1 MSTLSIK
8 QLLQSFLRDLG
19 ENPDRDGLRQTPER
33 WTALM
38 KELTTGYDQSLEAV
52 VNGAVFPAETDGMVI
67 VRDIECYSLC
77 EHHLL
82 PFVGKVHVAY
92 LPDKHIIGLSKIARI
107 VDLYA
112 RRLQVQ
118 ERLTQQICDAL
129 DHVLKPKGVGVIVEA
144 DHLCMMMRGVGK
156 QHSRA
161 VTSALKGL
169 IKNDPKTR
177 EEFLQLLK

>member
-19 ENPDRDGLRQTPER
+19 ENPDRDGLRQTPESL
-33 WTALM
+33 TALM

-92 LPDKHIIGLSKIARI
+92 LPDKHII
-107 VDLYA
+107 V
-112 RRLQVQ
+112 
-118 ERLTQQICDAL
+118 
-129 DHVLKPKGVGVIVEA
+129 
-144 DHLCMMMRGVGK
+144 
-156 QHSRA
+156 
-161 VTSALKGL
+161 
-169 IKNDPKTR
+169 
-177 EEFLQLLK
+177 

>member
-1 MSTLSIK
+1 MTDLIRK
-8 QLLQSFLRDLG
+8 LLQEIG
-19 ENPDRDGLRQTPER
+19 EDPARDGLKKTPDR
-33 WTALM
+33 WAAMM
-38 KELTTGYDQSLEAV
+38 KELTVGYDQSLEQV
-52 VNGAVFPAETDGMVI
+52 VNSAVFPAETDGMII

-112 RRLQVQ
+112 RRIQVQ
-118 ERLTQQICDAL
+118 ERLTQQICDAI
-129 DHVLKPKGVGVIVEA
+129 DEVLKPKGVGVIIEA
-144 DHLCMMMRGVGK
+144 DHFCMMMRGVGK

-161 VTSALKGL
+161 VTSAVKGL

-177 EEFLQLLK
+177 EEFLQLLS